1 MVNKGIFFL
10 TRKKVY
16 FRNGV
21 SKLNNSQNLFCLG
34 RGEEK
39 MTAKIIKG
47 NEIAQQIREEL
58 KQETAQL
65 KEKYNVVP
73 GLVTILVGENPASMS
88 YVTAKQK
95 TSKELG
101 FYSIQDNQPE
111 SITEEQLLRLIDKY
125 NKNPKIHGILVQL
138 PLPKHINEP
147 KVLYAIDPK
156 KDVDGFHP
164 VNVGKLMIGEA
175 DYLPCTP
182 AGIQQLLI
190 RSGVKTDGAEVV
202 VVGRSNIVGK
212 PIANILLQKQKG
224 ANATVTICHTGTRDM
239 AFHTKRADILI
250 VAAGKP
256 KAITANIVKEGAV
269 VIDVGVNR
277 IGMTPEGKAKVC
289 GDVDFEAVK
298 EKASAITPVPGGV
311 GPMTITMLMVN
322 TVKAA
327 KLAAGIQ

>member
-1 MVNKGIFFL
+1 
-10 TRKKVY
+10 
-16 FRNGV
+16 
-21 SKLNNSQNLFCLG
+21 
-34 RGEEK
+34 
-39 MTAKIIKG
+39 MTARLISGK
-47 NEIAQQIREEL
+47 EIAQRIREEL
-58 KQETAQL
+58 KQEISHL
-65 KEKYNVVP
+65 REKHGVIP
-73 GLVTILVGENPASMS
+73 GLATLLVGENPASVS

-95 TSKELG
+95 SSKDLG
-101 FYSIQDNQPE
+101 FFSIQDDEPE
-111 SITEEQLLRLIDKY
+111 SSTEKRLLSLIDQY
-125 NKNPKIHGILVQL
+125 NKEPTIHGILVQL
-138 PLPKHINEP
+138 PLPKHINEAR
-147 KVLYAIDPK
+147 VLYAIDPR

-190 RSGVKTDGAEVV
+190 RSGVKMDGAEVV

-239 AFHTKRADILI
+239 AFHTRRADILI

-256 KAITANIVKEGAV
+256 KAITADMVKEGAV

-277 IGMTPEGKAKVC
+277 IGMTPEGKAKLC
-289 GDVDFEAVK
+289 GDVDFDGVK
-298 EKASAITPVPGGV
+298 EKAGMITPVPGGV
-311 GPMTITMLMVN
+311 GPMTITMLMLN

-327 KLAAGIQ
+327 KLAAGV

>member
-1 MVNKGIFFL
+1 
-10 TRKKVY
+10 
-16 FRNGV
+16 
-21 SKLNNSQNLFCLG
+21 
-34 RGEEK
+34 
-39 MTAKIIKG
+39 MTAKLING
-47 NEIAQQIREEL
+47 NEIAQQIRGEL
-58 KQETAQL
+58 KQETARL
-65 KEKYNVVP
+65 KEKFNVAP
-73 GLVTILVGENPASMS
+73 GLVTILVGENPASVS

-101 FYSIQDNQPE
+101 FYSIQDNQPATI
-111 SITEEQLLRLIDKY
+111 SEEELLKLIDRY
-125 NKNPKIHGILVQL
+125 NKDPKIHGILVQL
-138 PLPKHINEP
+138 PLPKHINETRI
-147 KVLYAIDPK
+147 LYAIDPK

-190 RSGVKTDGAEVV
+190 RTGAKIDGAEVV

-224 ANATVTICHTGTRDM
+224 ANATVTICHTGSKDM

-256 KAITANIVKEGAV
+256 KAITADMVKEGAV

-277 IGMTPEGKAKVC
+277 IGMTPEGKAKLC
-289 GDVDFEAVK
+289 GDVDFDGVK

-311 GPMTITMLMVN
+311 GPMTITMLMMN

-327 KLAAGIQ
+327 KLHAGIQ